1 MFNLNI
7 KSLKISGLFF
17 MLMALSASGYAEEI
31 EESINESLQYY
42 KNGEYKDAVES
53 LNYASQLIQQ
63 KRGGGLELFLP
74 EPLTGWTAREASSQA
89 MGASMF
95 GGGITAERQYSKDS
109 SSITVQIITDSP
121 LMQGMMMM
129 FSNPMFA
136 ASDGGKLERIG
147 RQKAIVKFDSTSK
160 EGDLKIV
167 VANRFL
173 VSIEGQGI
181 TKEDLNGYA
190 KAIDYKKLQSLP

>member
-1 MFNLNI
+1 MFKL
-7 KSLKISGLFF
+7 SLKSDNVCGLFF
-17 MLMALSASGYAEEI
+17 ILMALSTSGDADEI

-42 KNGEYKDAVES
+42 ENGEYKDAVES

-63 KRGGGLELFLP
+63 KRGDGLASFLP
-74 EPLTGWTAREASSQA
+74 EPLPGWTAREASSQA

-95 GGGITAERQYSKDS
+95 GGITAKRQYSKDS
-109 SSITVQIITDSP
+109 SAITVQIRTDSP
-121 LMQGMMMM
+121 MMQGMMMM

-147 RQKAIVKFDSTSK
+147 RQKAIVKFDATRK
-160 EGDLKIV
+160 EGNLKIV

-173 VSIEGQGI
+173 VSIDGQGI
-181 TKEDLNGYA
+181 AKEDLKGYA
-190 KAIDYKKLQSLP
+190 KAIDYKQLQSYP